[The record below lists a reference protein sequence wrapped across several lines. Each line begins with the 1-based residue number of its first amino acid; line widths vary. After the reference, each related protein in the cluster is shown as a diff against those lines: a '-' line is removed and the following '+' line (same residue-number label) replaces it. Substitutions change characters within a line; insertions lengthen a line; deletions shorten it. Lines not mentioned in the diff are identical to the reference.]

1 MLRKQKGAIDM
12 KTLDT
17 FQKGCFKMG
26 CQIWYTSKDGF
37 NVMDFEYIRVYANVK
52 PGEGRKVLIKKADDI
67 EWTVCKSQKEA
78 IRWLEEN
85 K

>member
-17 FQKGCFKMG
+17 FQKGALKMG
-26 CQIWYTSKDGF
+26 CQIWYTSIDGF
-37 NVMDFEYIRVYANVK
+37 DVMDFEYIRVFANVK

>member
-1 MLRKQKGAIDM
+1 M
-12 KTLDT
+12 KTLDS
-17 FQKGCFKMG
+17 FQKGALKMG
-26 CQIWYTSKDGF
+26 CQIWYTSIDGF
-37 NVMDFEYIRVYANVK
+37 DVMDFECIRVFANVK

-78 IRWLEEN
+78 LEWLKEN